1 MWVRPPLPVPRRS
14 KVRFAPAFFYS
25 CGIKERHPP
34 APLLLL
40 SNRDSLRWIRGWFLA
55 RAKKIT
61 HRMCPR
67 FRFLEQSPLCSGV
80 LLFLRGDGF
89 RCPVHFISYR
99 VLNTL
104 QRLAKT
110 SFSSYILSF
119 FEKRLRFAPLR
130 AYNDRSNW
138 DFYVFACRFGDLR
151 TQRKKENSPCR
162 KRDGPFCCSRQ
173 RARPSC

>member
-67 FRFLEQSPLCSGV
+67 FRFWSKVRFAPAFFYSCGATV
-80 LLFLRGDGF
+80 FVVRCILFLIAF
-89 RCPVHFISYR
+89 LTHFKD
-99 VLNTL
+99 L
-104 QRLAKT
+104 QKRH
-110 SFSSYILSF
+110 FPRIFCHF

-138 DFYVFACRFGDLR
+138 DFHVFACRFGDLR

-162 KRDGPFCCSRQ
+162 KRDGPFCCSQQ
-173 RARPSC
+173 RARPPC